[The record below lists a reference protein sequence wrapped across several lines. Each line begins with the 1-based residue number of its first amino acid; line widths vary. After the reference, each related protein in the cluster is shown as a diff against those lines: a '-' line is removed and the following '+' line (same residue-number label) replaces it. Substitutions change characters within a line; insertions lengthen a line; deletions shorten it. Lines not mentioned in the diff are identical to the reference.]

1 MQSLEHTARAL
12 VTRNPKD
19 HPVNK
24 SNTRDAKLA
33 QTAVELGMPDMA
45 ARILSACHRAS
56 MRKTDQTEL
65 LALAVQLGVSKH
77 PEFIIC

>member
-1 MQSLEHTARAL
+1 M
-12 VTRNPKD
+12 
-19 HPVNK
+19 NK
-24 SNTRDAKLA
+24 SNTREAKTA

-45 ARILSACHRAS
+45 ARILSACHRS
-56 MRKTDQTEL
+56 SLRKTDQAEL